1 MQSCFQT
8 LLSNATCA
16 ATPRRE
22 FRLEVAAEEAA
33 AEEAESLARV
43 EMAGMIRMG
52 AMAEVMGALR
62 PSGGGRHTFP
72 RRRQQGPSVC
82 SRRAEAEEGAEED

>member
-22 FRLEVAAEEAA
+22 FRLEVA